1 MPYGECGRNFWDINL
16 VLLYIYY
23 FTVSYNNQKLRLR
36 WTKDGVTLNPE
47 LKLLQYNVG
56 QPLELME
63 TTGYMVEREGMALAA
78 YEEELHVS
86 NYSSNPC
93 SETNYYVFV

>member
-1 MPYGECGRNFWDINL
+1 M
-16 VLLYIYY
+16 YY

-36 WTKDGVTLNPE
+36 WAEDGVTLNPE

-63 TTGYMVEREGMALAA
+63 TTGYMVERQGMTLAA
-78 YEEELHVS
+78 CEKELHIS
-86 NYSSNPC
+86 NYSVNPGF
-93 SETNYYVFV
+93 STNYSIFE